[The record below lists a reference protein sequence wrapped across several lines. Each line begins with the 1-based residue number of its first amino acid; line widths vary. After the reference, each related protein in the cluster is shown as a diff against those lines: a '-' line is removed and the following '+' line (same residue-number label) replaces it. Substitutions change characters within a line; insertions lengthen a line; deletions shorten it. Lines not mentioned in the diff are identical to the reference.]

1 MEKLTLSGNRGK
13 NPNAGNCCLFLVG
26 IKKNALPAQRISN
39 YIFNPFL
46 TAFLQQTVQA
56 KLYLICE

>member
-39 YIFNPFL
+39 YIFKPFFNCIPAANR
-46 TAFLQQTVQA
+46 TGKTVPD
-56 KLYLICE
+56 L